1 MVLSIVAIFL
11 ALLVAA
17 TGFVY
22 WQIRR
27 RNMHRWLPTYIREWS
42 KRKLPG
48 PNEEIHVILCIA
60 DHYEPKAD
68 RANAETAL
76 TRVKTW
82 AKRYPEQFAKF
93 KDSDGRPPRYS
104 FFFPEEE
111 YEPEYLDLLAE
122 ICRAGFGEVELHLH
136 HHNDTAD
143 GFRDKLARFRDTLV
157 NRHGLLARHRE
168 SGAIM
173 YGFIHGN
180 WALCNSRPDG
190 ELCGVNNELAILLE
204 TGCYADFTFP
214 SAPNIT
220 QPAVINRIY
229 AACDRPGEP
238 ASHETAYPLDAAP
251 PNSIVC
257 IQGPLILDW
266 ANRKLG
272 VLPSVENSCVQ
283 STQPATLPRLWNWLR
298 ARVQVSARPDWF
310 FVKLHAHGAPEDDQE
325 ALLGEPMVA
334 FHSGLA
340 KLANENPKFHY
351 HYVTA
356 REMYNLVRA
365 AQAGFKGSIA
375 DALDWELV
383 SLIAS
388 TNDPK

>member
-1 MVLSIVAIFL
+1 
-11 ALLVAA
+11 
-17 TGFVY
+17 
-22 WQIRR
+22 
-27 RNMHRWLPTYIREWS
+27 MHRWLPTYILEWS
-42 KRKLPG
+42 KRRLPRSD
-48 PNEEIHVILCIA
+48 EDVHVILCFA

-68 RANAETAL
+68 GADAATAL
-76 TRVKTW
+76 ARVKTW
-82 AKRYPEQFAKF
+82 AAQYPEQFAKF

-104 FFFPEEE
+104 FFYPEEE

-122 ICRAGFGEVELHLH
+122 LCRAGFGEVALHLH
-136 HHNDTAD
+136 HDNDTAD
-143 GFRDKLARFRDTLV
+143 GFRDKVSRFRDILA

-168 SGAIM
+168 TGAIM

-190 ELCGVNNELAILLE
+190 QLCGVNNEIAILVE

-214 SAPNIT
+214 SSPNIT

-251 PNSIVC
+251 PNAIVC
-257 IQGPLILDW
+257 IQGPLMLDW
-266 ANRKLG
+266 SRRKLG
-272 VLPSVENSCVQ
+272 ILPSIDSSCVQ
-283 STQPATLPRLWNWLR
+283 NTQPATITRLWNWLC

-310 FVKLHAHGAPEDDQE
+310 FVKLHAHGAPEDDQD
-325 ALLGEPMVA
+325 ALLGEPMVRFYA
-334 FHSGLA
+334 ELA
-340 KLANENPKFHY
+340 KLANDNPKFHY

-356 REMYNLVRA
+356 REMYNLARA
-365 AQAGFKGSIA
+365 AQAGFKGEVA

-383 SLIAS
+383 SLVAK
-388 TNDPK
+388 PVAL

>member
-1 MVLSIVAIFL
+1 MVLMIVAIGVTLSIVSIAFL
-11 ALLVAA
+11 
-17 TGFVY
+17 Y

-27 RNMHRWLPTYIREWS
+27 RNMHRWLPTYLRERS
-42 KRKLPG
+42 KRRLP
-48 PNEEIHVILCIA
+48 NSDEEVHLILCIA

-68 RANAETAL
+68 RADAARAL
-76 TRVKTW
+76 ARVKTW
-82 AKRYPEQFAKF
+82 ASRYPEQIGKF

-122 ICRAGFGEVELHLH
+122 LCRAGFAEVELHLH
-136 HHNDTAD
+136 HHNDTAE
-143 GFRDKLARFRDTLV
+143 GFREKLVRFRDLLV

-168 SGAIM
+168 TGRIM

-238 ASHETAYPLDAAP
+238 ASHETAYPLDAGP

-257 IQGPLILDW
+257 IQGPLVLDW
-266 ANRKLG
+266 SLRKLG
-272 VLPSVENSCVQ
+272 ILPSLENSCVQ
-283 STQPATLPRLWNWLR
+283 STQPATLARLWNWLR
-298 ARVQVSARPDWF
+298 ARVQVPARPDWF
-310 FVKLHAHGAPEDDQE
+310 FVKLHAHGAPEVDHE
-325 ALLGEPMVA
+325 ALLGEPMA
-334 FHSGLA
+334 RFHADLA
-340 KLANENPKFHY
+340 KLASDNPKFHY

-365 AQAGFKGSIA
+365 AQAGFKGNVA
-375 DALDWELV
+375 DALDWELE
-383 SLIAS
+383 SLIAK
-388 TNDPK
+388 PAVKE